1 MLDMV
6 HPKPLILTLL
16 VVTGSFLSGCQ
27 TPYAV
32 DLGPQLDADGRHRS
46 VALDS
51 PLQHHLSKRQELD
64 TSRAWYAARNDYS
77 PTAEAG
83 YRLPTV
89 QSSVTIT
96 RDQQYH
102 SSGRVRDYFNSTTYR
117 AERREIVN

>member
-6 HPKPLILTLL
+6 HSKPLILTLL
-16 VVTGSFLSGCQ
+16 ASAALLAGCQ
-27 TPYAV
+27 QTPNRV
-32 DLGPQLDADGRHRS
+32 DLGPQLGVDGQHRS
-46 VALDS
+46 VVLDS
-51 PLQHHLSKRQELD
+51 SLQRHLSNRRGLD
-64 TSRAWYAARNDYS
+64 SSRAWFAARNDYS

-102 SSGRVRDYFNSTTYR
+102 SNGRVFDQFNSTTYR
-117 AERREIVN
+117 SERREIVN